1 MSLAI
6 QIDFYEGER
15 VITLAS
21 GLAILIVHKNQ
32 QPAKAIELEERC
44 SKCHQH
50 LRTWPLEPTR
60 QSALHPHVGRPA
72 FFVSVA
78 LV

>member
-1 MSLAI
+1 MSLVI
-6 QIDFYEGER
+6 QIDFHEGER

-21 GLAILIVHKNQ
+21 GLAILIVDKNR

-50 LRTWPLEPTR
+50 LRTWPLEPVR
-60 QSALHPHVGRPA
+60 QSALHPLVGRPA
-72 FFVSVA
+72 FFMSVA